1 MERNPKMRSNR
12 NLTVVEKKLYPI
24 YNPLMNSIKRNSIAT
39 FDLFLSNYK
48 MISPENILAILTKS
62 KKLRMDVENRMV
74 GEYLSKKFKYFK
86 KIKSE
91 NKLGFLKLIPFLKYD
106 KRKKDEIIINIG
118 DENNNLYVI
127 FEGTV
132 ILYKEVKKKSNKPLH
147 NIRDYLKD
155 LFNKDKDRY
164 NYIKRKN
171 QDLEL
176 DLDNLIKEDFA
187 QGDLNMNKTYNFYYE
202 QLEEV
207 GTFSEGYAFG
217 ETELIKKTN
226 REVVIKSVT
235 DCKLIYMNKF
245 DYNRI
250 LKTPEEKVLE
260 KKADKF
266 IKNFP
271 LFKNWSME
279 QLVKLFNYFVHEIH
293 YRDEFIFKQNDSN
306 EYLYFLEEGG
316 VVQYANI
323 SFSWFNEYIEYIK
336 DFNNNLLDILLNLK
350 YKKHN
355 NDNAEDVHI
364 YINEKI
370 EKIKNEYKKKL
381 YRNKYPFLNI
391 NKIYA
396 QRRKDLVDLSELFGN
411 EKNEENFFKIKF
423 EEGDLNNPENLYKI
437 QICSIKT
444 PAIFGFE
451 EIFEVKN
458 RLTSVECVSDQVNV
472 IKIKINDLLNILY
485 TYKDYDYIETFMELM
500 IQKKSIL
507 VNSIQTQ
514 IKKYGIEFQ
523 KSMENKYDKI
533 ITKPNIMTIKED
545 KSIIVD
551 EKLQDEAIVS
561 LRLKGWNNGL
571 YLDNILDSNICLI
584 KPGTKKQIKKE
595 EKKRSKT
602 LNFLYNIKTFTNEK
616 KLKSTIYS
624 FDKFFDKS
632 KIEFQ
637 KSMKTSKFIGTPF
650 INLKNMSIKQQ
661 HSKHIK
667 KVFFKT
673 NVPFIDN
680 ERYLFEQIQN
690 KSNIKDNKKYKNNFI
705 SKTINTNNDYS
716 PSNFSKIKKRVFKK
730 MINYKISE
738 ENKDETN
745 KEKTKSDNEYGYSN
759 LNSGS
764 LWTKSRDVDYLP
776 SII

>member
-1 MERNPKMRSNR
+1 M
-12 NLTVVEKKLYPI
+12 
-24 YNPLMNSIKRNSIAT
+24 
-39 FDLFLSNYK
+39 
-48 MISPENILAILTKS
+48 
-62 KKLRMDVENRMV
+62 
-74 GEYLSKKFKYFK
+74 
-86 KIKSE
+86 
-91 NKLGFLKLIPFLKYD
+91 
-106 KRKKDEIIINIG
+106 
-118 DENNNLYVI
+118 
-127 FEGTV
+127 
-132 ILYKEVKKKSNKPLH
+132 
-147 NIRDYLKD
+147 
-155 LFNKDKDRY
+155 
-164 NYIKRKN
+164 
-171 QDLEL
+171 

-187 QGDLNMNKTYNFYYE
+187 QGDLNMNKTYNFYNE

-293 YRDEFIFKQNDSN
+293 YKDEFIFKQNDSN

-355 NDNAEDVHI
+355 NDNAEDMHT

-485 TYKDYDYIETFMELM
+485 TYKDFDYIETFMELM

>member
-1 MERNPKMRSNR
+1 
-12 NLTVVEKKLYPI
+12 
-24 YNPLMNSIKRNSIAT
+24 
-39 FDLFLSNYK
+39 
-48 MISPENILAILTKS
+48 
-62 KKLRMDVENRMV
+62 
-74 GEYLSKKFKYFK
+74 
-86 KIKSE
+86 
-91 NKLGFLKLIPFLKYD
+91 
-106 KRKKDEIIINIG
+106 
-118 DENNNLYVI
+118 
-127 FEGTV
+127 
-132 ILYKEVKKKSNKPLH
+132 
-147 NIRDYLKD
+147 
-155 LFNKDKDRY
+155 
-164 NYIKRKN
+164 
-171 QDLEL
+171 
-176 DLDNLIKEDFA
+176 
-187 QGDLNMNKTYNFYYE
+187 
-202 QLEEV
+202 
-207 GTFSEGYAFG
+207 
-217 ETELIKKTN
+217 
-226 REVVIKSVT
+226 
-235 DCKLIYMNKF
+235 
-245 DYNRI
+245 
-250 LKTPEEKVLE
+250 
-260 KKADKF
+260 
-266 IKNFP
+266 
-271 LFKNWSME
+271 
-279 QLVKLFNYFVHEIH
+279 
-293 YRDEFIFKQNDSN
+293 
-306 EYLYFLEEGG
+306 
-316 VVQYANI
+316 
-323 SFSWFNEYIEYIK
+323 
-336 DFNNNLLDILLNLK
+336 
-350 YKKHN
+350 
-355 NDNAEDVHI
+355 
-364 YINEKI
+364 
-370 EKIKNEYKKKL
+370 
-381 YRNKYPFLNI
+381 
-391 NKIYA
+391 
-396 QRRKDLVDLSELFGN
+396 
-411 EKNEENFFKIKF
+411 
-423 EEGDLNNPENLYKI
+423 
-437 QICSIKT
+437 
-444 PAIFGFE
+444 
-451 EIFEVKN
+451 
-458 RLTSVECVSDQVNV
+458 
-472 IKIKINDLLNILY
+472 
-485 TYKDYDYIETFMELM
+485 MELM

-507 VNSIQTQ
+507 INSIQTQ

-680 ERYLFEQIQN
+680 ERYLYEQIQN

-745 KEKTKSDNEYGYSN
+745 KEKTKSENDYGYSN